1 MRRSL
6 LGAGALLVGS
16 FAAFP
21 AHAQVDWAKYQG
33 RAVELLQQYFRIDT
47 SNPPGSERRAAEF
60 FCGLLNAEG
69 IECQIFEVAPGRANA
84 YARLRGDGSKRPI
97 ILLNH
102 TDVVQADATQWSVP
116 PFSGEI
122 RNGSVY
128 GRGAQDMKSEG
139 LLQAMVMIA
148 LHREKVPLSRDV
160 IFLAVADEEV
170 GAAGTEW
177 MIANKRELVAN
188 AEYLINE
195 GGENLLE
202 DGKAPFWGV
211 DVAEKATY
219 WLRLTAR
226 GEAGHGSVPMR
237 DAAPNRLARALARV
251 VDYETPLRVLPIA
264 QQQICDEAR
273 VKYPKE
279 AGRLCRLKENLGD
292 PAFRKRVTE
301 NADWNY
307 LIRNTISLT
316 VLHGGPQTNVIPSEA
331 VAELDVRL
339 LPGEDPQKF
348 LAEIRRVVRDESIAI
363 EPITEIRAPN
373 SSPVDNE
380 LWQVF
385 KDVVRRH
392 YPEARVSPRL
402 ISSYT
407 ENQIY
412 RQLGIAAYG
421 FCPFV
426 TTEEEAQTP
435 HGNDERIGVE
445 RFQRGLPVLFDVVT
459 RIAGASPRGS
469 PNWGASACNEYASNR
484 LVTCISER
492 VILGDRIDQALTTC
506 NAQST
511 TNYNTC
517 GQNLC
522 ARCGV
527 GIPRAP

>member
-6 LGAGALLVGS
+6 LSAIALLLGS
-16 FAAFP
+16 LAAMP
-21 AHAQVDWAKYQG
+21 VHAQVDWANYQQ
-33 RAVELLQQYFRIDT
+33 RAVELLQQYFRMDT
-47 SNPPGSERRAAEF
+47 SNPPGNERRAADF

-69 IECQIFEVAPGRANA
+69 IECQIFDVAPDRANA

-102 TDVVQADATQWSVP
+102 TDVVQADAGQWSVP

-139 LLQAMVMIA
+139 MLQAMVMIA
-148 LHREKVPLSRDV
+148 LKREGILLSRDV

-170 GAAGTEW
+170 AAKGTEW
-177 MIANKRELVAN
+177 MIANQRGLIAD

-195 GGENLLE
+195 GGENLLKE
-202 DGKAPFWGV
+202 GKAPFWGVDVINEGGENLLKEGKAPFWGV

-226 GEAGHGSVPMR
+226 GEAGHGSVP
-237 DAAPNRLARALARV
+237 DPNSAPNRLARALARV
-251 VDYETPLRVLPIA
+251 VDYQTPLRVLPIA
-264 QQQICDEAR
+264 QQQICDEAH
-273 VKYPKE
+273 VAYPKE
-279 AGRLCRLKENLGD
+279 ANRLCRLKENLRD
-292 PAFRKRVTE
+292 ASFRKRVTE
-301 NADWNY
+301 NPDWNY
-307 LIRNTISLT
+307 LLRNTISLT
-316 VLHGGPQTNVIPSEA
+316 VLRGGPQTNVIPSQA

-339 LPGEDPQKF
+339 LPGEDPNQF
-348 LAEIRRVVRDESIAI
+348 LAEIRRVVADESISI
-363 EPITEIRAPN
+363 EPITRLRVPN

-385 KDVVRRH
+385 TEVVARH

-426 TTEEEAQTP
+426 STEEEAQTP
-435 HGNDERIGVE
+435 HGNDERIGIV
-445 RFQRGLPVLFDVVT
+445 RFQRGLPLLFDVVA
-459 RIAGASPRGS
+459 RIAGA
-469 PNWGASACNEYASNR
+469 
-484 LVTCISER
+484 
-492 VILGDRIDQALTTC
+492 QA
-506 NAQST
+506 Q
-511 TNYNTC
+511 
-517 GQNLC
+517 
-522 ARCGV
+522 
-527 GIPRAP
+527 